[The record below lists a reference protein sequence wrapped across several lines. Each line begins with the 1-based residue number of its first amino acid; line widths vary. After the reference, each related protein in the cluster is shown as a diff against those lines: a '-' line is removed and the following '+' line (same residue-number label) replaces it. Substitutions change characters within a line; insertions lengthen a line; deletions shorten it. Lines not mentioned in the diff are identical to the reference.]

1 LGHFRKEDSMS
12 LKESMLRYS
21 IVPEDL
27 KHIVLDFKQMEDF
40 IKHPLIMAK
49 ADGVWLEDIEGK
61 RYLDGLSGV
70 FTVQVGHNNPRIK
83 EAIKKQME
91 KICFAPPLHAT
102 NIPAIKLAKLMAEIA
117 PGDLNTVKL
126 LSGGSEAT
134 EAAMKLGRQY
144 HTQTGSPK
152 KYKVIAR
159 YWGYHGATMGGLS
172 ATGFPHRKAIFEPTM
187 NGFIHVFP
195 PTCYRCPY
203 GLGYP
208 DCGIRCA
215 TIVEDVIKMEGP
227 KTVASMILEPIGNTG
242 GIITPPNE
250 YFTILREICDKY
262 NVLLMFD
269 EIING
274 FGRTGQMF
282 AAQTFNTIPDVLIT
296 GKSMASGYTPMGAI
310 TFRDKVEQ
318 AFWGGGSDRA
328 FSHGHTFGGNPLSS
342 TATLASIEEIRERDL
357 VTNAREMGGYLRA
370 ELEKLK
376 NSDTLG
382 NIIGDIRGKGLMI
395 GVEFIKNHETKESF
409 DIPFG
414 KEVEKILIQKGL
426 ILRCD
431 PNWIAFAPPLI
442 VTKEELDQMIRIFV
456 EGVEETLEKVKAGKV
471 SKSFDKF

>member
-1 LGHFRKEDSMS
+1 MSIKEAFADYSM
-12 LKESMLRYS
+12 
-21 IVPEDL
+21 VPEDL
-27 KHIVLDFKQMEDF
+27 KHIVLDFKQMKEF
-40 IKHPLIMAK
+40 IKNPLVMVK
-49 ADGVWLEDIEGK
+49 ADGVWYEDIEGK
-61 RYLDGLSGV
+61 RYLDGLAGV

-83 EAIKKQME
+83 ESIRKQLE
-91 KICFAPPLHAT
+91 EIAFAPPLHGT
-102 NIPAIKLAKLMAEIA
+102 NVPAIKLAKMISEIT

-134 EAAMKLGRQY
+134 EAAMKLARQY
-144 HTQTGSPK
+144 HAQTGNPK

-159 YWGYHGATMGGLS
+159 YWGYHGATMGALS

-195 PTCYRCPY
+195 PTCYHCPF
-203 GLGYP
+203 GLNYP

-215 TIVEDVIKMEGP
+215 TIVEDVIQMEGP
-227 KTVASMILEPIGNTG
+227 TTVSSMILEPIGNTG

-262 NVLLMFD
+262 KVLLIFD

-282 AAQTFNTIPDVLIT
+282 AAQTFNTIPDILVT
-296 GKSMASGYTPMGAI
+296 GKSMSSGYFPLGAI
-310 TFRDKVEQ
+310 TFTDRVEE
-318 AFWGGGSDRA
+318 AFWGGADTA
-328 FSHGHTFGGNPLSS
+328 FSHGHTFGGNPL
-342 TATLASIEEIRERDL
+342 AGAVGIANIKELRERNL
-357 VTNAREMGGYLRA
+357 PGHAREMGEYLRA

-376 NSDTLG
+376 DSSSLG
-382 NIIGDIRGKGLMI
+382 PIIGDIRGKGLMI
-395 GVEFIKNHETKESF
+395 GVEFVENLETKKSF

-414 KEVEKILIQKGL
+414 KEVEKVLIEKGL

-456 EGVEETLEKVKAGKV
+456 EGVEETLRRVKAGKV
-471 SKSFDKF
+471 STSFDRF